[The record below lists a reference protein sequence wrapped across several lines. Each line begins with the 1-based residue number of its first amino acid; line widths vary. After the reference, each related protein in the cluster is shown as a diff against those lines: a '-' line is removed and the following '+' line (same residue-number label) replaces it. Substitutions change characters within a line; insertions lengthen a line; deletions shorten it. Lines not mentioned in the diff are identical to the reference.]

1 MAQYR
6 IGIDIGGTFTDF
18 TVIDDHS
25 GEIFIDKTLTT
36 PQAPEEGVLH
46 GLDRLVSQIPG
57 LLEHTTEIIHATT
70 LVTNTILERKGA
82 KTALL
87 TTQGFRDVLEMGR
100 EVRYD
105 LFDMFIRFP
114 EPLVP
119 RDLRA
124 VVDERILSNGHI
136 LQPLIDQEVR
146 SIAQR
151 WKSLGIEAVA
161 VVFLHSYRNPVH
173 ERRAA
178 QILREEMP
186 GVMVSVSH
194 EVHAEPKEYE
204 RTSTTVVDAY
214 VKSITQTY
222 LDRLSAELE
231 KRGYSKRILV
241 MLSNGGTATI
251 ATTKTVPIQIVESG
265 PAAGVEA
272 TAFFAELLGH
282 DKVLAFDMGGTTAKL
297 CLVKDG
303 QASRTREFE
312 VDRVQRFKQ
321 GSGLPIAVPVFD
333 LLEIGAGGGSI
344 ARVDDLGLLQVGPD
358 SAGSEPGPVCY
369 GRAGMAPT
377 VTDADLLLGY
387 LDPAYFLG
395 GEMALNANAAR
406 AATQS
411 TLAEPAGLDVIAAA
425 AGIHEIVNETMA
437 SAARMYVAE
446 KAMSPA
452 ELTLFAFG
460 GAGSLHAVGLARKL
474 GCVQVVVPP
483 YSGVMSSLGLLAAPL
498 AFERSAPIRKL
509 LRDVDLAEIE
519 TLFVELQSQARMH
532 LPEPQAAMI
541 RRTID
546 VRFSGQDYALE
557 IDVDPDASAPGN
569 RIRWLDDFKQA
580 YHRLYGRSED
590 DNPVE
595 LVSVRVYARQPA
607 PRPKIAAKPQATP
620 AVPKTYRDVYV
631 AKQKAFVRTAVYA
644 RDELQIGQQIVGP
657 AVIEER
663 VTTTIIEPGDIL
675 TLDPSGCLMITLD
688 SVQAVATAP
697 ASPVSPTVIQGEMAL
712 DSVSIQ
718 VLWNR
723 LISIVDEAATGLIR
737 TAYTPSVKEY
747 HDFCCALFDA
757 DAQMLAHST
766 VTTAGFLGIVPAVLR
781 NFLKRYPPQ
790 SLAPGDVIITNDPWL
805 ASGHLI
811 DVSVASPI
819 FRDGRIVAYTL
830 CIVHHLDMGGRMS
843 TLESKDLFEEGL
855 KIPVSKLYSGGELN
869 ETIFDFIRANT
880 RVPEKILGD
889 LRAQLVANHV
899 CERGLHKLLD
909 EYPLGGLE
917 RLAHEVVNRTERSLR
932 DKIAQLPQGTY
943 HHQVTLP
950 PIPGVKQA
958 IIIKAAV
965 TIAGDE
971 ITIDYTGSSDQV
983 TAAINCTPNIVKS
996 YSSYPIKLALDP
1008 TVPNNDGSLRPITII
1023 APEGSVVNARM
1034 PAATWGRTMIAHLF
1048 PDIIYGALERVMP
1061 EMILGSA
1068 GGAPANEVY
1077 LHGKHSDGRSFMSIA
1092 QHTGGF
1098 GGSARH
1104 DGYSTLSFPFNTR
1117 NIPVEVIENEARVYY
1132 TCKEFLTDSGGPG
1145 LNRGGLGQAVE
1156 FCILDGGASEA
1167 RYVESSVRIS
1177 GRAPSGPMPA
1187 IGRCGGGMGSGGGL
1201 WLNGQAVEH
1210 GIYRKLQPGDK
1221 VRFEMTG
1228 GGGYG
1233 DPMQRDPKK
1242 VLKDVLEE
1250 KVSIEAAREHHGV
1263 VIDAGNMQVDLAATA
1278 QARARATHRS

>member
-1 MAQYR
+1 MAHYR

-25 GEIFIDKTLTT
+25 GEIVVDKTLTT
-36 PQAPEEGVLH
+36 PRAPEEGVLH
-46 GLDRLVSQIPG
+46 GIDRLVDRIPQ
-57 LLEHTTEIIHATT
+57 LLEHTSEIIHATT

-87 TTQGFRDVLEMGR
+87 TTEGFRDVLEMRR

-105 LFDMFIRFP
+105 LFDMFIRYP

-124 VVDERILSNGHI
+124 VVGERILSDGQI
-136 LQPLIDQEVR
+136 LHPLRDDDVR
-146 SIAQR
+146 AIARTWISQ
-151 WKSLGIEAVA
+151 GVEAVA
-161 VVFLHSYRNPVH
+161 VVFLHAYRNPVH
-173 ERRAA
+173 EQRAA
-178 QILREEMP
+178 EILREEMP

-214 VKSITQTY
+214 VKSVTQSY
-222 LDRLSAELE
+222 LDRLSVELE
-231 KRGYSKRILV
+231 KRGYRKRILV

-251 ATTKTVPIQIVESG
+251 ATTKMVPIQIVESG

-272 TAFFAELLGH
+272 TAFFAQLLGL
-282 DKVLAFDMGGTTAKL
+282 DKVLSFDMGGTTAKL
-297 CLVKDG
+297 CLVENG

-312 VDRVQRFKQ
+312 VDRVQRFKK

-369 GRAGMAPT
+369 SRGGTEPT

-387 LDPAYFLG
+387 LNPAYFLG
-395 GEMALNANAAR
+395 GEMALDEGAAQ
-406 AATQS
+406 AAVNKS
-411 TLAEPAGLDVIAAA
+411 LAGPAKLDGVAAA
-425 AGIHEIVNETMA
+425 AGVHEIVNETMA

-446 KAMSPA
+446 KAMAPVD
-452 ELTLFAFG
+452 LTLFAFG

-474 GCVQVVVPP
+474 GCTKVVVPP

-509 LRDVDLAEIE
+509 LPDVNLTDIE
-519 TLFVELQSQARMH
+519 KDFVLLESQARMH
-532 LPEPQAAMI
+532 LPEPQAATI
-541 RRTID
+541 QRTVD
-546 VRFSGQDYALE
+546 LRFSGQDYSLE
-557 IDVDPDASAPGN
+557 IDVGPDASLLEN
-569 RIRWLDDFKQA
+569 RALWLDNFRDA
-580 YHRLYGRSED
+580 YRKLYGRVED
-590 DNPVE
+590 ENPVE
-595 LVSVRVYARQPA
+595 LVSLRVYARQPA
-607 PRPKIAAKPQATP
+607 PRPKIVAANLKAPGVAK
-620 AVPKTYRDVYV
+620 AFRDIYV
-631 AKQKAFVRTAVYA
+631 AKRKAFLRTAVYA
-644 RDELQIGQQIVGP
+644 RDDLQVGQQVLGP

-663 VTTTIIEPGDIL
+663 VSTTIIEPGDVL
-675 TLDPSGCLMITLD
+675 TVDPSGCLMISLE
-688 SVQAVATAP
+688 SMAAEATPSRSADQK
-697 ASPVSPTVIQGEMAL
+697 SQLRREMAL
-712 DSVSIQ
+712 DPVSIQ
-718 VLWNR
+718 ILWNR

-747 HDFCCALFDA
+747 NDFCCALFDA
-757 DAQMLAHST
+757 NAQMLAHST

-781 NFLKRYPPQ
+781 NFLQKYPAQ
-790 SLAPGDVIITNDPWL
+790 TLSPGDVIITNDPWL

-819 FRDGRIVAYTL
+819 FRDGQIVAYTL

-855 KIPVSKLYSGGELN
+855 KIPVSKLYNEGRLN

-899 CERGLHKLLD
+899 CERGLQQLLD
-909 EYPLGGLE
+909 EYPLGGLD
-917 RLAHEVVNRTERSLR
+917 RLAHEVVSRTERSLR
-932 DKIAQLPQGTY
+932 EKIAQLPSGTY

-950 PIPGVKQA
+950 PIPGVKQE

-965 TIAGDE
+965 TIDGEE
-971 ITIDYTGSSDQV
+971 ITIDYTGSSAQV

-1008 TVPNNDGSLRPITII
+1008 TVPNNDGSLRPITIV

-1048 PDIIYGALERVMP
+1048 PDIIYGALESVMP
-1061 EMILGSA
+1061 KMILGSA

-1077 LHGKHSDGRSFMSIA
+1077 LHGKHADGRSFMSIA

-1132 TCKEFLTDSGGPG
+1132 TRKEFLADSGGPG
-1145 LNRGGLGQAVE
+1145 FNRGGLGQAVE
-1156 FCILDGGASEA
+1156 FCILDGGTPEA
-1167 RYVESSVRIS
+1167 HFVESSVRIS
-1177 GRAPSGPMPA
+1177 GRAPDGPMPA
-1187 IGRCGGGMGSGGGL
+1187 IGRCGGGTGSGGGL
-1201 WLNGQAVEH
+1201 WLNGQPVEH
-1210 GIYRKLQPGDK
+1210 GIYRKLQPKDSI
-1221 VRFEMTG
+1221 RFEMTG

-1233 DPMQRDPKK
+1233 DPMLRAPQR
-1242 VLKDVLEE
+1242 VLKDVREG
-1250 KVSIEAAREHHGV
+1250 KVSIRAALSFYGV
-1263 VIDAGNMQVDLAATA
+1263 VINPANLSIDVQATA
-1278 QARARATHRS
+1278 QARSKSSN

>member
-1 MAQYR
+1 VAQYR

-25 GEIFIDKTLTT
+25 GEIVVDKTLTT
-36 PQAPEEGVLH
+36 PRAPEEGVLH
-46 GLDRLVSQIPG
+46 GLDRLVARIPG
-57 LLEHTTEIIHATT
+57 LLEQTGEIIHATT
-70 LVTNTILERKGA
+70 LITNTILERKGA

-87 TTQGFRDVLEMGR
+87 TTEGFRDVLEMGR

-119 RDLRA
+119 RNLRA
-124 VVDERILSNGHI
+124 VVGERILSDGRVLN
-136 LQPLIDQEVR
+136 PLRDDDVR
-146 SIAQR
+146 AIARTWLSQ
-151 WKSLGIEAVA
+151 GIEAVA
-161 VVFLHSYRNPVH
+161 VVFLHAYRNPVH
-173 ERRAA
+173 EQRAA
-178 QILREEMP
+178 EIFREEMP

-214 VKSITQTY
+214 VKSVTRSY
-222 LDRLSAELE
+222 LDRLSNELE
-231 KRGYSKRILV
+231 KRGYRKRILV

-251 ATTKTVPIQIVESG
+251 ATAKMVPIQIVESG

-272 TAFFAELLGH
+272 TAFFANLLGL
-282 DKVLAFDMGGTTAKL
+282 DKVLSFDMGGTTAKL
-297 CLVKDG
+297 CLVQNG

-369 GRAGMAPT
+369 ARGGTEPT

-387 LDPAYFLG
+387 LNPAYFLG
-395 GEMALNANAAR
+395 GEMALDEAAAR
-406 AATQS
+406 QATL
-411 TLAEPAGLDVIAAA
+411 TALAGPAGLDGVAAA
-425 AGIHEIVNETMA
+425 AGVHEIVNETMA

-446 KAMSPA
+446 KAMAPA
-452 ELTLFAFG
+452 DLTMIAFG

-474 GCVQVVVPP
+474 GCRKVVVPP

-498 AFERSAPIRKL
+498 AFERSAPVRKL
-509 LRDVDLAEIE
+509 LREINLTDIEE
-519 TLFVELQSQARMH
+519 TFIQLELQARMH
-532 LPEPQAAMI
+532 LPEPQSATI

-546 VRFSGQDYALE
+546 VRFSGQDYSLE
-557 IDVDPDASAPGN
+557 IDVDQDTGAAETRN
-569 RIRWLDDFKQA
+569 LWLNDFRQA
-580 YHRLYGRSED
+580 YRTLYGRVED

-595 LVSVRVYARQPA
+595 LVSLRVYARQPA
-607 PRPKIAAKPQATP
+607 PRPKIVAADLP
-620 AVPKTYRDVYV
+620 APGVAKAYRDVYV
-631 AKQKAFVRTAVYA
+631 AKRKSFLRTAVYA
-644 RDELQIGQQIVGP
+644 RDDLQVGQQVLGP

-663 VTTTIIEPGDIL
+663 VSTTIIEPGDTL
-675 TLDPSGCLMITLD
+675 TVDPSGCLMITLE
-688 SVQAVATAP
+688 SVASVTALTDL
-697 ASPVSPTVIQGEMAL
+697 ADIKTHSGRQMEL
-712 DSVSIQ
+712 DPVSIQ
-718 VLWNR
+718 ILWNR

-757 DAQMLAHST
+757 NAQMLAHST

-781 NFLKRYPPQ
+781 NFLQKYPAQ
-790 SLAPGDVIITNDPWL
+790 TLSPGDVIITNDPWL

-819 FRDGRIVAYTL
+819 FRDGKIVAYTL

-855 KIPVSKLYSGGELN
+855 KIPVSKLYNEGKLN

-899 CERGLHKLLD
+899 CERGLQQLLD
-909 EYPLGGLE
+909 EYPLGGLD
-917 RLAHEVVNRTERSLR
+917 RLAHEVVSRTERSLR
-932 DKIAQLPQGTY
+932 EKISQLPNGTY
-943 HHQVTLP
+943 RNQVTLP
-950 PIPGVKQA
+950 PIPGVKQE

-965 TIAGDE
+965 TIDGEE
-971 ITIDYTGSSDQV
+971 IIIDYTGSSAQV

-1008 TVPNNDGSLRPITII
+1008 NVPNNDGSLRPITIV

-1048 PDIIYGALERVMP
+1048 PDIIYGALESVMP
-1061 EMILGSA
+1061 QMILGSA

-1077 LHGKHSDGRSFMSIA
+1077 LHGKHPDGRSFMSIA

-1098 GGSARH
+1098 GGSARY

-1132 TCKEFLTDSGGPG
+1132 TRKEFLTDSGGPG
-1145 LNRGGLGQAVE
+1145 FNRGGLGQSVE
-1156 FCILDGGASEA
+1156 FCILDGGTPEA
-1167 RYVESSVRIS
+1167 QYVESSVRIS
-1177 GRAPSGPMPA
+1177 GRTPDGPMPA
-1187 IGRCGGGMGSGGGL
+1187 IGRCGGGTGLGGGL

-1210 GIYRKLQPGDK
+1210 GIYRKLQPGDT

-1233 DPMQRDPKK
+1233 NPMQRDPQR
-1242 VLKDVLEE
+1242 VLKDVREG
-1250 KVSIEAAREHHGV
+1250 KVSIQAAMTHHGV
-1263 VIDAGNMQVDLAATA
+1263 VIDPADLSLDVEATA
-1278 QARARATHRS
+1278 KARVGALS